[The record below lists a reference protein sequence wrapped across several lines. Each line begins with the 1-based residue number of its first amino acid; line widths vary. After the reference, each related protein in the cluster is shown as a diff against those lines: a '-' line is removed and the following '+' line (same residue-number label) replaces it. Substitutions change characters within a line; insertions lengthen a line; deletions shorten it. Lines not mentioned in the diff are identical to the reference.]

1 MEESENRTISEAR
14 PKLAI
19 LVNTIA
25 PYRLPIYDSLS
36 QAFETIVLH
45 GGVESNRSW
54 QIEPTRSLKTQKVF
68 TMQIRVRKK
77 TGAPGIFDI
86 KRVHINAGLL
96 WWLPRIRPDAIISNE
111 LGVRTIV
118 AMLYARIAS
127 VPLWVWWGGTL
138 HSEANIGKWKTKYR
152 RFLARRVPHWISY
165 GATSTEYLESL
176 GVTYDRILQIQN
188 CIPHEL
194 FIREAQPSKQ
204 WFEDE
209 PKPIILSVGQL
220 IARKGLD
227 KLIEACGRLQ
237 AAGTPCTLMI
247 VGNGP
252 EKEALQQL
260 AERANLSNFHLL
272 PNQSQQTLA
281 ELYRQASVFVFP
293 TMEDVW
299 GLVVNEALWAG
310 CPVLCSKYAGCA
322 GEIVPYEN
330 VFDPLSNESFDAA
343 MESVLNGS
351 IKAADATRLM
361 TCSQV
366 SDLILQS
373 VRLAAGVKG

>member
-1 MEESENRTISEAR
+1 MEALDNPIRRAGNL
-14 PKLAI
+14 KLAI

-25 PYRLPIYDSLS
+25 PYRLPIYIALS
-36 QAFETIVLH
+36 EAFETYVMH
-45 GGVESNRSW
+45 GGMESNRSW
-54 QIEPTRSLKTQKVF
+54 KIEPTQSLRTQKVF
-68 TMQIRVRKK
+68 TVQIRVKKK
-77 TGAPGIFDI
+77 TGAPGISDTS
-86 KRVHINAGLL
+86 RLHINAGLL
-96 WWLPRIRPDAIISNE
+96 WWLPRIRPDVIISNE

-118 AMLYARIAS
+118 AMLYARVAGI
-127 VPLWVWWGGTL
+127 PLLVWWGGTR
-138 HSEANIGKWKTKYR
+138 HSEANIGKWKMRYR
-152 RFLARRVPHWISY
+152 RFLARQVPHWISY
-165 GATSTEYLESL
+165 GATSTEYIQTL
-176 GVTYDRILQIQN
+176 GVPRDKVLQIQN

-194 FIREAQPSKQ
+194 FIRQAEPSKL
-204 WFEDE
+204 WFQGQ
-209 PKPIILSVGQL
+209 PTPVILSVGQL

-227 KLIEACGRLQ
+227 KLIAACGRLQ

-252 EKEALQQL
+252 EKNALQRL
-260 AERANLSNFHLL
+260 AEIAGLTNFHLL
-272 PNQSQQTLA
+272 PNQSQETLA
-281 ELYRQASVFVFP
+281 ELYRQATVFVFP

-343 MESVLNGS
+343 LQSVLDGT
-351 IKAADATRLM
+351 IRQPDATRLM

-366 SDLILQS
+366 SGLILQT
-373 VRLAAGVKG
+373 LKQTTGTN